1 MSLQRAWAVC
11 DRCGFEYRQNAM
23 YLEATKALVCYS
35 CNDGKFDRLRHPQ
48 NKPARPRREG
58 RPVPNGTA
66 PIDLTVY
73 LTTEDG
79 DLILTEAGEKIVVTP
94 EVWALSMS
102 VYTGAP

>member
-1 MSLQRAWAVC
+1 MSLRNAWAVC

-23 YLEATKALVCYS
+23 RSEATGIIVCYS

-48 NKPARPRREG
+48 NKPARARREG

-66 PIDLTVY
+66 PIDTTML
-73 LTTEDG
+73 LATEDG
-79 DLILTEAGEKIVVTP
+79 DLILTEDGRTIEVTP
-94 EVWALSMS
+94 EVWTPSMS